1 MAAPSGRCCPGW
13 GGRKA
18 AQDTH
23 LPPSLE
29 IPLLQK
35 LAEGRLDLPSRR
47 ELGCDRA
54 DCRPSV
60 RGHEEVQKT
69 QVWSNLHIFF
79 PGAGSFQP
87 ADEPWGNS
95 GCPTHKYMTKKA
107 KRNTLRKIQQKYL
120 QEIDFSNLP
129 KWEEAPPEMGGGTSR
144 YGRRH
149 LPKWEEALF

>member
-60 RGHEEVQKT
+60 RGHELVQKA
-69 QVWSNLHIFF
+69 QV
-79 PGAGSFQP
+79 
-87 ADEPWGNS
+87 
-95 GCPTHKYMTKKA
+95 
-107 KRNTLRKIQQKYL
+107 
-120 QEIDFSNLP
+120 
-129 KWEEAPPEMGGGTSR
+129 
-144 YGRRH
+144 
-149 LPKWEEALF
+149 